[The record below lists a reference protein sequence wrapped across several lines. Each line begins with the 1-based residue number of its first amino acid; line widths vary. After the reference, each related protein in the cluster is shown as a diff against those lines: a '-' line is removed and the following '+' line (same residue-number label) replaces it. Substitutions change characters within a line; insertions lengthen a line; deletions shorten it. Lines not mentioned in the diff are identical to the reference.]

1 MQEGKILYCGTDDSL
16 IELLLGV
23 AAMKMIRADTAEAVQ
38 TLVRQ
43 EQPHAV
49 VLDFD
54 SPPSPPLPLLK
65 TILAEA
71 GQAHVIGVMRQGPLR
86 LAMSALRAGCHDFIH
101 LREEPGR
108 LQNEL
113 ARLAERRR
121 EQQQAENLHAR
132 QQESHDFSRIIGNS
146 AAMGE
151 VLDLLHRIIQRKW
164 VTVLL
169 RGETGTGKELIART
183 IHYNSSTPSQPFVEI
198 NCSAIPENLLEA
210 ELFGYE
216 KGAFTDA
223 KTRKRGLFEL
233 AENGTLFLDEIGEI
247 SPQVQVKLLK
257 AVEEK
262 KIRRLGGTEDI
273 QVNTRI
279 IAATNRDL
287 QAAIRDGQFRQDLYY
302 RLNVITVSLPPLRE
316 RGDDVLIL
324 ARHFLAH
331 YAREYDSLLSDFTS
345 EAEALLREYP
355 WPGNI
360 RELQHTI
367 ERIVLLGEGRFVTR
381 TALERAI
388 ESETPM
394 LTSKSAET
402 TVVKIEIPPDGIHF
416 DEIEKQVLQA
426 VLEKMGWNRRRTSRL
441 FKISRPRLARKIQKY
456 RLQPPH
462 PESENQE

>member
-1 MQEGKILYCGTDDSL
+1 MQHGKILYFGSDESL
-16 IELLLGV
+16 MATMLTVPATAVVPASTGEEVV
-23 AAMKMIRADTAEAVQ
+23 AFLQR
-38 TLVRQ
+38 
-43 EQPHAV
+43 EQPYAI

-65 TILAEA
+65 IIREEA
-71 GQAHVIGVMRQGPLR
+71 PEAWVIGVMRQGPLR
-86 LAMSALRAGCHDFIH
+86 QVMAALRAGCHDFIH
-101 LREEPGR
+101 LNEEPGR
-108 LQNEL
+108 LQSEL
-113 ARLAERRR
+113 AKLADRWRER
-121 EQQQAENLHAR
+121 QQAETLHAR
-132 QQESHDFSRIIGNS
+132 QRESHDFSRLIGRS
-146 AAMGE
+146 PAMQE
-151 VLDLLHRIIQRKW
+151 VLDLLHKIIQRKW

-183 IHYNSSTPSQPFVEI
+183 IHYNSSTASQPFVEI

-223 KTRKRGLFEL
+223 KSRKRGLFEL
-233 AENGTLFLDEIGEI
+233 AQNGTLFLDEIGEI

-262 KIRRLGGTEDI
+262 KIRRLGGTEDLH
-273 QVNTRI
+273 VNTRI

-287 QAAIRDGQFRQDLYY
+287 QTAIREGHFRQDLYY
-302 RLNVITVSLPPLRE
+302 RLNVITVQLPPLRE

-324 ARHFLAH
+324 ARHFLAQ
-331 YAREYDSLLSDFTS
+331 YAKEYDSLLSDFTA
-345 EAEALLREYP
+345 EAEALLREYS

-381 TALERAI
+381 TALQRAI

-394 LTSKSAET
+394 LTSKNAERT
-402 TVVKIEIPPDGIHF
+402 TVTITIPPEGIHF

-456 RLQPPH
+456 QLQPPH
-462 PESENQE
+462 RDDEEV